1 MLGALRPSH
10 APSRA
15 CPPAASL
22 VLSDKGDW
30 LAASKPAGITVHEG
44 SDSLLAALR
53 ADGCGE
59 LLPVHRL
66 DRETSGVLLLAKRP
80 EAAAALQA
88 ALAETAVKQ
97 YRGVLVGVPPARRGR
112 WAGALSNRAEG
123 RRNPRGVAAERVSAE
138 TAYSL
143 VSDNGFLASADLT
156 LAVGGRTHQ
165 IRKHAASAGSPI
177 FGDRRYGNPR
187 RNAQLQERYGFDGMA
202 LHASLLRLVVDGVTF
217 EFEAPLPAS
226 WSALAVDG
234 I

>member
-156 LAVGGRTHQ
+156 LAVGRW
-165 IRKHAASAGSPI
+165 P
-177 FGDRRYGNPR
+177 
-187 RNAQLQERYGFDGMA
+187 
-202 LHASLLRLVVDGVTF
+202 HASDPEARRVGWKPDLWRPPLRQ
-217 EFEAPLPAS
+217 PA
-226 WSALAVDG
+226 AQCAAAGAVRL
-234 I
+234 

>member
-1 MLGALRPSH
+1 MDFQYRTFKTCGRAISFCVSVPVSASAPCRCAAMLCVLLGSLRPSH

-22 VLSDKGDW
+22 VLSDEGDW

-53 ADGCGE
+53 ADGYGE

-66 DRETSGVLLLAKRP
+66 DRATSGVLLLAKRP
-80 EAAAALQA
+80 EKAAALQA

-123 RRNPRGVAAERVSAE
+123 RRNPRGVAAERARRSREQQSRERAARAE
-138 TAYSL
+138 PSPSL
-143 VSDNGFLASADLT
+143 PEPPRAFPEPSPSLPR
-156 LAVGGRTHQ
+156 AVPGPSQ
-165 IRKHAASAGSPI
+165 PS
-177 FGDRRYGNPR
+177 RR
-187 RNAQLQERYGFDGMA
+187 
-202 LHASLLRLVVDGVTF
+202 
-217 EFEAPLPAS
+217 
-226 WSALAVDG
+226 
-234 I
+234 